1 MTKSLNEMTQ
11 ITQLTFNAAAR
22 LFEDFNL
29 PAKSAEAADAPPAEP
44 AFTVAELSTARQEA
58 WNDGYLAAAA
68 SNSHILGR
76 DGQRIF
82 AELLARADDIDKGLE
97 LMAERNA
104 AAIARWLAAAFVTA
118 LPNLSDGSMAG
129 RTSAVMDLLRAALR
143 SQSKI
148 ELHGETGTAVSFRNM
163 HDVCRQIESQQ
174 TDEPTDGSIVIAWQQ
189 GEAEI
194 NPTRT
199 WEEIRT
205 AIMPLAAGEAA
216 ETSLE
221 LRITQEESMRHVG

>member
-1 MTKSLNEMTQ
+1 MTQ
-11 ITQLTFNAAAR
+11 ITKLTFNAAAR

-29 PAKSAEAADAPPAEP
+29 PATPAEDADAPPAEP
-44 AFTVAELSTARQEA
+44 TFTVAELSAARQEA
-58 WNDGYLAAAA
+58 WNDGYLSAAAA
-68 SNSHILGR
+68 NSHILGR

-104 AAIARWLAAAFVTA
+104 AAIAHWLAAAFVAA
-118 LPNLSDGSMAG
+118 LPNLSDGSLPG
-129 RTSAVMDLLRAALR
+129 RTRAVMDLLRSALR

-148 ELHGETGTAVSFRNM
+148 ELHNETGTTVSFHSM

-174 TDEPTDGSIVIAWQQ
+174 TDEPSDGSIIIAWQQ
-189 GEAEI
+189 GEAQI
-194 NPTRT
+194 NPART
-199 WEEIRT
+199 WDEIRT

-221 LRITQEESMRHVG
+221 LRITQEESMGHVG